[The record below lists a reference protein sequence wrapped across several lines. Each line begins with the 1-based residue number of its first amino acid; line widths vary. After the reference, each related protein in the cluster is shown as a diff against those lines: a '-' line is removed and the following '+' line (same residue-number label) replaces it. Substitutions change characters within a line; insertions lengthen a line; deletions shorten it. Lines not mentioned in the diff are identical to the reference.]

1 MPCIIIAKPNETT
14 IFVHKWQKQTK
25 KKSTSYLL
33 TTTNLI
39 MPCIILAKP
48 NETTID
54 VSYSKIRPKSGATL
68 EMFFPELKKNC
79 ILSVFAVFVT
89 KVVLTISIKRIKRH
103 RKSLI
108 PIMRL
113 INLILLSKP
122 ASYVISNHVAK
133 KKEKKREIKVI
144 NEKKKKYLKMLNILH
159 ACVL

>member
-1 MPCIIIAKPNETT
+1 MPCIII
-14 IFVHKWQKQTK
+14 
-25 KKSTSYLL
+25 
-33 TTTNLI
+33 
-39 MPCIILAKP
+39 AKP

-108 PIMRL
+108 PTMRL
-113 INLILLSKP
+113 IKNILLSKP

-133 KKEKKREIKVI
+133 KKIFEDAKHTSRLRVI
-144 NEKKKKYLKMLNILH
+144 ITHNVCSIIYLFF
-159 ACVL
+159 VLRIR